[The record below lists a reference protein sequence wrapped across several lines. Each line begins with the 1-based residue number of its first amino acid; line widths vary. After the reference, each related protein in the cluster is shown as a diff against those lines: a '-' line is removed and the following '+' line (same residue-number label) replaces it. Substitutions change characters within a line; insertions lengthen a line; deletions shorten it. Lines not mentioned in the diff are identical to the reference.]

1 MTLRFERTHSREIRM
16 PIMQGEAR
24 ASADQRVIMSTVLGS
39 CVATCLYDPVAKI
52 GGMNHF
58 LLAEPPEHETDL
70 SFDSSYGLF
79 LMELLVNEMLKLGAL
94 KSRMKARLYGGANMA
109 SVLGA
114 GLGRIG
120 SANAAFARRFLHNEG
135 IETVF
140 EDLEGTWARRIEF
153 SPVRGLV
160 RARRIAPVDA
170 PDHALTPRFQTIAT
184 GNPQGAAQAPIGDVE
199 LF

>member
-16 PIMQGEAR
+16 PIMQEEAR

-39 CVATCLYDPVAKI
+39 CVATCLYDPVARI

-94 KSRMKARLYGGANMA
+94 KSRMTVDDSASMRALLRAALSANGSRSNRPRMDRKRWNGSPPMRSTSSSPISTCRA
-109 SVLGA
+109 ST
-114 GLGRIG
+114 G
-120 SANAAFARRFLHNEG
+120 SA
-135 IETVF
+135 
-140 EDLEGTWARRIEF
+140 
-153 SPVRGLV
+153 
-160 RARRIAPVDA
+160 
-170 PDHALTPRFQTIAT
+170 
-184 GNPQGAAQAPIGDVE
+184 
-199 LF
+199 